1 MAILHLCFEAVV
13 MQRLCCEAVFKAA
26 TLCAVCATAAQLHQ
40 AAASPASDAAPA
52 RARRVL
58 QLPRQEGIGRL
69 TVLVA
74 MYSCMR

>member
-1 MAILHLCFEAVV
+1 MCVTAV
-13 MQRLCCEAVFKAA
+13 
-26 TLCAVCATAAQLHQ
+26 QLHQ

-74 MYSCMR
+74 MYSCMRYDSVLIVALLTENVMLRIF